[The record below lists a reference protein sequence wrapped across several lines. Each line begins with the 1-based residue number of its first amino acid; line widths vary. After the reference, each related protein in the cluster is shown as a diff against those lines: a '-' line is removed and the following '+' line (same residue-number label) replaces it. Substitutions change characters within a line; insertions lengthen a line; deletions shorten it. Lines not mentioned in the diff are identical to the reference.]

1 VSSAPVAVTGDVP
14 CGSGVESY
22 VRTKAEQTPLYDRTD
37 GTGFTSAACGIGA
50 LRAPGRRRI
59 PSRAHVGRCH
69 GLHPTVHAGL
79 VGSLVTGRQAAMLS
93 RVLMFGAVLAIVVAA
108 LVINLSLLDIIT
120 IADMKETLGKSMSV
134 LAVTIIA
141 VLLIVAIFKLGKQS

>member
-1 VSSAPVAVTGDVP
+1 
-14 CGSGVESY
+14 
-22 VRTKAEQTPLYDRTD
+22 
-37 GTGFTSAACGIGA
+37 
-50 LRAPGRRRI
+50 
-59 PSRAHVGRCH
+59 
-69 GLHPTVHAGL
+69 
-79 VGSLVTGRQAAMLS
+79 MLS